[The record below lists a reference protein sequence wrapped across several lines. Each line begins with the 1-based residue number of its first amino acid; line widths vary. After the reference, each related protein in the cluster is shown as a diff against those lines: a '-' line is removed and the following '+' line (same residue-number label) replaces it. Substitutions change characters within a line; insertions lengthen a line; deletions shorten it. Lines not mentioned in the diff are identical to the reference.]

1 MAIYPHPGV
10 LAAALILGLAAS
22 GCARTTEAPPA
33 ATSASPATS
42 SASAAGPAPSGADE
56 LSALV
61 PTPANTALTKGPD
74 PIADNGVHRYFEV
87 NGAPNEVMSAFKAA
101 LQGKGW
107 ELTPVSSRGG
117 DERDG
122 GGATFIGTLGEAYG
136 VFEGGGYQSTTY
148 IDVCTWPQKPANPDC
163 QH

>member
-1 MAIYPHPGV
+1 MAIYPRPGV

-33 ATSASPATS
+33 ATSAPPAT
-42 SASAAGPAPSGADE
+42 SASAAGPAPSGADD
-56 LSALV
+56 LAAMV
-61 PTPANTALTKGPD
+61 PTPANTALAKGPD

-87 NGAPNEVMSAFKAA
+87 NGAPNEVMSAFKIA

-107 ELTPVSSRGG
+107 ELTPVSSRDG
-117 DERDG
+117 DDRDG

-148 IDVCTWPQKPANPDC
+148 IDVCTWPQKPTNPDC
-163 QH
+163 KR

>member
-1 MAIYPHPGV
+1 MAIYSRPGV
-10 LAAALILGLAAS
+10 LAAALILGLAVS
-22 GCARTTEAPPA
+22 GCARSTDAPPA
-33 ATSASPATS
+33 ATSAPPAS
-42 SASAAGPAPSGADE
+42 SASPAGQAPSGADD
-56 LSALV
+56 LAALV
-61 PTPANTALTKGPD
+61 PAPANTTTTKGPD

-87 NGAPNEVMSAFKAA
+87 NGAPTEVMNDFKTS

-107 ELTPVSSRGG
+107 ELTPVSSRSGG
-117 DERDG
+117 ERDG
-122 GGATFIGTLGEAYG
+122 GGTTFIGTLGEAYG